1 MHCLRIIQKMIFL
14 LLFISHTGCENESIT
29 TTVDNVENMEINSE
43 TDLTLQ
49 QIIAQKILEKT
60 NAIRNS
66 RGLSEL
72 TQNDDMDQLAEL
84 HSLNMIEYNFFDHV
98 DHQNKS
104 PSERADDLDFDW
116 RRIAENIG
124 YVPWFENVV
133 GCGDTRSA
141 ESISE
146 CVVEGW
152 RNSPGHY
159 ANMIGEFDQLGVGV
173 AFTNDSIAYFTQVFR
188 VP

>member
-1 MHCLRIIQKMIFL
+1 MLCLRIIQQISFFL
-14 LLFISHTGCENESIT
+14 LLSLHIGCENDSIT
-29 TTVDNVENMEINSE
+29 TATDNADLNSE
-43 TDLTLQ
+43 IDSSLQ
-49 QIIAQKILEKT
+49 QIITQKIFEKT
-60 NAIRNS
+60 NAIRTS

-72 TQNDDMDQLAEL
+72 AQNDDMDQLAQL
-84 HSLNMIEYNFFDHV
+84 HSDNMVEHNFYSHV
-98 DHQNKS
+98 DHQGKS
-104 PSERADDLDFDW
+104 PSQRADDLNFEW
-116 RRIAENIG
+116 RRIAENIAQ
-124 YVPWFENVV
+124 VPWHENVLK
-133 GCGDTRSA
+133 CGNTRSA

>member
-1 MHCLRIIQKMIFL
+1 MLCLRIIQQISFFVL
-14 LLFISHTGCENESIT
+14 LSLHIGCENDSFST
-29 TTVDNVENMEINSE
+29 AANNVDLNSE
-43 TDLTLQ
+43 IDSSLQ
-49 QIIAQKILEKT
+49 QIITQKIFEKT
-60 NAIRNS
+60 NTIRTS

-72 TQNDDMDQLAEL
+72 TQNDDMDQLAQL
-84 HSLNMIEYNFFDHV
+84 HSDNMVEHNFYSHV
-98 DHQNKS
+98 DHQGKS
-104 PSERADDLDFDW
+104 PSQRADDLNFEW
-116 RRIAENIG
+116 RRIAENIAQ
-124 YVPWFENVV
+124 VPWHENVLK
-133 GCGDTRSA
+133 CGNTRSA

>member
-1 MHCLRIIQKMIFL
+1 MLCLRIIQQISFFL
-14 LLFISHTGCENESIT
+14 LLSLHIGCENDSFST
-29 TTVDNVENMEINSE
+29 AADNVDLNSE
-43 TDLTLQ
+43 IDSSLQ
-49 QIIAQKILEKT
+49 QIITQKIFEKT
-60 NAIRNS
+60 NAIRTS

-72 TQNDDMDQLAEL
+72 AQNDDMDQLAQL
-84 HSLNMIEYNFFDHV
+84 HSDNMVEHNFYSHV
-98 DHQNKS
+98 DHQGKS
-104 PSERADDLDFDW
+104 PSQRADDLNFEW
-116 RRIAENIG
+116 RRIAENIAQ
-124 YVPWFENVV
+124 VPWHENVLK
-133 GCGDTRSA
+133 CGNTRSA

>member
-1 MHCLRIIQKMIFL
+1 MLCLRIIQQISFFL
-14 LLFISHTGCENESIT
+14 LLSLHIGCENDSFST
-29 TTVDNVENMEINSE
+29 AANNVDLNSE
-43 TDLTLQ
+43 IDSSLQ
-49 QIIAQKILEKT
+49 QIITQKIFEKT
-60 NAIRNS
+60 NTIRTS

-72 TQNDDMDQLAEL
+72 TQNDDMDQLAQL
-84 HSLNMIEYNFFDHV
+84 HSDNMVEHNFYSHV
-98 DHQNKS
+98 DHQGKS
-104 PSERADDLDFDW
+104 PSQRADDSNFEW
-116 RRIAENIG
+116 RRIAENIAQ
-124 YVPWFENVV
+124 VPWHENVLK
-133 GCGDTRSA
+133 CGNTRSA

-173 AFTNDSIAYFTQVFR
+173 TFTNDSIAYFTQVFR

>member
-1 MHCLRIIQKMIFL
+1 MLCLRIIQQISFFL
-14 LLFISHTGCENESIT
+14 LLSLHIGCENDSIST
-29 TTVDNVENMEINSE
+29 ATDSADLNSQI
-43 TDLTLQ
+43 DSSLQ
-49 QIIAQKILEKT
+49 QIITQKIFEKT
-60 NAIRNS
+60 NAIRTS

-72 TQNDDMDQLAEL
+72 AQNDDMDQLAQL
-84 HSLNMIEYNFFDHV
+84 HSDNMVEHNFYSHV
-98 DHQNKS
+98 DHQGKS
-104 PSERADDLDFDW
+104 PSQRADDLNFEW
-116 RRIAENIG
+116 RRIAENIAQ
-124 YVPWFENVV
+124 VPWHENVLK
-133 GCGDTRSA
+133 CGNTRSA

>member
-1 MHCLRIIQKMIFL
+1 MLCLRIIQQISFFL
-14 LLFISHTGCENESIT
+14 LLSLHIGCENDSFST
-29 TTVDNVENMEINSE
+29 AADNLDLNSE
-43 TDLTLQ
+43 IDSSLQ
-49 QIIAQKILEKT
+49 QIITQKIFEKT
-60 NAIRNS
+60 NAIRTS

-72 TQNDDMDQLAEL
+72 AQYDDMDQLAQL
-84 HSLNMIEYNFFDHV
+84 HSNNMVEYNFYSHV
-98 DHQNKS
+98 DHQGKS
-104 PSERADDLDFDW
+104 PSQRADDLNFEW
-116 RRIAENIG
+116 RRIAENIAQ
-124 YVPWFENVV
+124 VPWHENVLK
-133 GCGDTRSA
+133 CGNTRSA

>member
-1 MHCLRIIQKMIFL
+1 MLCLRIIQQISFFL
-14 LLFISHTGCENESIT
+14 LLSLHIGCENDSFST
-29 TTVDNVENMEINSE
+29 AANNVDLNSE
-43 TDLTLQ
+43 IDSSLQ
-49 QIIAQKILEKT
+49 QIITQKIFEKT
-60 NAIRNS
+60 NAIRTS

-72 TQNDDMDQLAEL
+72 AQNDDMDQLAQL
-84 HSLNMIEYNFFDHV
+84 HSDNMVEHNFYDHV
-98 DHQNKS
+98 DHQGKS
-104 PSERADDLDFDW
+104 PSQRADDLNFEW
-116 RRIAENIG
+116 RRIAENIAQ
-124 YVPWFENVV
+124 VPWHENVLK
-133 GCGDTRSA
+133 CGNTRSA

>member
-1 MHCLRIIQKMIFL
+1 MLCLRIIQQISFFL
-14 LLFISHTGCENESIT
+14 LLSLHIGCENDSFST
-29 TTVDNVENMEINSE
+29 AADNVDLNSE
-43 TDLTLQ
+43 IDSSLQ
-49 QIIAQKILEKT
+49 QIITQKIFEKT
-60 NAIRNS
+60 NAIRTS

-72 TQNDDMDQLAEL
+72 AQNDDMDQLAQL
-84 HSLNMIEYNFFDHV
+84 HSDNMVEHNFYSHV
-98 DHQNKS
+98 DHQGKS
-104 PSERADDLDFDW
+104 PSQRADDSNFEW
-116 RRIAENIG
+116 RRIAENIAQ
-124 YVPWFENVV
+124 VPWHENVLK
-133 GCGDTRSA
+133 CGNTRSA

>member
-1 MHCLRIIQKMIFL
+1 MFFI
-14 LLFISHTGCENESIT
+14 LLFILHIGCENESIT
-29 TTVDNVENMEINSE
+29 TAVDNFENMELNSG
-43 TDLTLQ
+43 TDLSLQ

-60 NAIRNS
+60 NAIRTS

-72 TQNDDMDQLAEL
+72 TQNDDMDQLAQL
-84 HSLNMIEYNFFDHV
+84 HSDNMVEHNFYSHV
-98 DHQNKS
+98 DHQGKS
-104 PSERADDLDFDW
+104 PSQRADDLNFEW
-116 RRIAENIG
+116 RRIAENIAQ
-124 YVPWFENVV
+124 VPWHENVLK
-133 GCGDTRSA
+133 CGNTRSA

>member
-1 MHCLRIIQKMIFL
+1 MLCLRIIQQISFFL
-14 LLFISHTGCENESIT
+14 LLSLHIGCENDSISNAA
-29 TTVDNVENMEINSE
+29 DNVDLNSE
-43 TDLTLQ
+43 IDSSLQ
-49 QIIAQKILEKT
+49 QIITQKIFEKT
-60 NAIRNS
+60 NAIRTS

-72 TQNDDMDQLAEL
+72 AQNDDMDQLAQL
-84 HSLNMIEYNFFDHV
+84 HSNNMVEYNFYSHV
-98 DHQNKS
+98 DHQGKS
-104 PSERADDLDFDW
+104 PSQRADDLNFGW
-116 RRIAENIG
+116 RRIAENIAQ
-124 YVPWFENVV
+124 VPWHENVLK
-133 GCGDTRSA
+133 CGNTRSA

-159 ANMIGEFDQLGVGV
+159 ANMIGEFNQLGVGV

>member
-1 MHCLRIIQKMIFL
+1 MLCLRIIQQISFFVL
-14 LLFISHTGCENESIT
+14 LSLHIGCENDSIA
-29 TTVDNVENMEINSE
+29 TVADNA
-43 TDLTLQ
+43 DLNYQIDSGLQ
-49 QIIAQKILEKT
+49 QIITQKIFEKT
-60 NAIRNS
+60 NAIRTS

-72 TQNDDMDQLAEL
+72 AQNDDMDQLAQL
-84 HSLNMIEYNFFDHV
+84 HSDNMVEHNFYSHV
-98 DHQNKS
+98 DHQGKS
-104 PSERADDLDFDW
+104 PSQRADDLNFEW

>member
-1 MHCLRIIQKMIFL
+1 M
-14 LLFISHTGCENESIT
+14 
-29 TTVDNVENMEINSE
+29 
-43 TDLTLQ
+43 
-49 QIIAQKILEKT
+49 A
-60 NAIRNS
+60 
-66 RGLSEL
+66 
-72 TQNDDMDQLAEL
+72 QNDDMDQLAQL
-84 HSLNMIEYNFFDHV
+84 HSDNMVEHNFYSHV
-98 DHQNKS
+98 DHQGKS
-104 PSERADDLDFDW
+104 PSQRADDSNFEW
-116 RRIAENIG
+116 RRIAENIAQ
-124 YVPWFENVV
+124 VPWHENVLK
-133 GCGDTRSA
+133 CGNTRSA

>member
-1 MHCLRIIQKMIFL
+1 MLCLRIIQQISFFL
-14 LLFISHTGCENESIT
+14 LLSLHIGCENDFFST
-29 TTVDNVENMEINSE
+29 AADNVDLNSE
-43 TDLTLQ
+43 IDSSLQ
-49 QIIAQKILEKT
+49 QIITQKIFEKT
-60 NAIRNS
+60 NAIRTS

-72 TQNDDMDQLAEL
+72 AQNDDMDQLAQL
-84 HSLNMIEYNFFDHV
+84 HSDNMVEHNFYSHV
-98 DHQNKS
+98 DHQGKS
-104 PSERADDLDFDW
+104 PSQRADDLNFEW
-116 RRIAENIG
+116 RRIAENIAQ
-124 YVPWFENVV
+124 VPWHENVLK
-133 GCGDTRSA
+133 CGNTRSA

>member
-1 MHCLRIIQKMIFL
+1 MLCLRIIQQISFFL
-14 LLFISHTGCENESIT
+14 LLSLHLGCENDSIT
-29 TTVDNVENMEINSE
+29 TATDNADLNSE
-43 TDLTLQ
+43 IDSSLQ
-49 QIIAQKILEKT
+49 QIITQKIFEKT
-60 NAIRNS
+60 NAIRTS

-72 TQNDDMDQLAEL
+72 TQNDDMDQLAQL
-84 HSLNMIEYNFFDHV
+84 HSNNMVEHNFYDHV
-98 DHQNKS
+98 DHQGKS
-104 PSERADDLDFDW
+104 PSQRADDLNFEW
-116 RRIAENIG
+116 RRIAENIAQ
-124 YVPWFENVV
+124 VPWHENVLK
-133 GCGDTRSA
+133 CGNTRSA

>member
-1 MHCLRIIQKMIFL
+1 MLCLRIIQQISFFL
-14 LLFISHTGCENESIT
+14 LLSLHIGCENDAIST
-29 TTVDNVENMEINSE
+29 AADNVDLNSE
-43 TDLTLQ
+43 IDSSLQ
-49 QIIAQKILEKT
+49 QIITQNIFEKT
-60 NAIRNS
+60 NAIRTS

-72 TQNDDMDQLAEL
+72 SQNDDMDQLAQL
-84 HSLNMIEYNFFDHV
+84 HSDNMVEHNFYSHV
-98 DHQNKS
+98 DHQGKS
-104 PSERADDLDFDW
+104 PSQRADDLNFGW
-116 RRIAENIG
+116 RRIAENIAQ
-124 YVPWFENVV
+124 VPWHENVLK
-133 GCGDTRSA
+133 CGNTRSA

>member
-1 MHCLRIIQKMIFL
+1 MLCLRIIQQISFFL
-14 LLFISHTGCENESIT
+14 LLSLHIGCENDSIRT
-29 TTVDNVENMEINSE
+29 AADNADLNSE
-43 TDLTLQ
+43 IDSTLK
-49 QIIAQKILEKT
+49 QIITQKIFEKT
-60 NAIRNS
+60 NAIRTS

-72 TQNDDMDQLAEL
+72 TQNDDMDQLAQL
-84 HSLNMIEYNFFDHV
+84 HSDNMVEHNFYDHV
-98 DHQNKS
+98 DHQGKS
-104 PSERADDLDFDW
+104 PSQRADDLNFEW
-116 RRIAENIG
+116 RRIAENIAQ
-124 YVPWFENVV
+124 VPWHENVLK
-133 GCGDTRSA
+133 CGNTKSA
-141 ESISE
+141 ELISE

>member
-1 MHCLRIIQKMIFL
+1 MLCLRIIQQISFFL
-14 LLFISHTGCENESIT
+14 LLSLHIGCENDSIRT
-29 TTVDNVENMEINSE
+29 AADNAAPNSE
-43 TDLTLQ
+43 IDSTLK
-49 QIIAQKILEKT
+49 QIITQKIFEKT
-60 NAIRNS
+60 NAIRTS

-72 TQNDDMDQLAEL
+72 AQNNDMDQLAQL
-84 HSLNMIEYNFFDHV
+84 HSDNMVEHNFYSHV
-98 DHQNKS
+98 DHQGKS
-104 PSERADDLDFDW
+104 PSQRADDLNFEW
-116 RRIAENIG
+116 RRIAENIAQ
-124 YVPWFENVV
+124 VPWHENVLK
-133 GCGDTRSA
+133 CGNTRSA

>member
-1 MHCLRIIQKMIFL
+1 MLCLRIIQQISFFL
-14 LLFISHTGCENESIT
+14 LLSLHIGCENDSIST
-29 TTVDNVENMEINSE
+29 AADNVDFNSE
-43 TDLTLQ
+43 IDSSLQ
-49 QIIAQKILEKT
+49 QIITQKIFEKT
-60 NAIRNS
+60 NAIRTS

-72 TQNDDMDQLAEL
+72 AQNDDMDQLAQL
-84 HSLNMIEYNFFDHV
+84 HSDNMVEHNFYSHV
-98 DHQNKS
+98 DHQGKS
-104 PSERADDLDFDW
+104 PSQRADDLNFEW
-116 RRIAENIG
+116 RRIAENIAQ
-124 YVPWFENVV
+124 VPWHENVLK
-133 GCGDTRSA
+133 CGNTRSA

>member
-1 MHCLRIIQKMIFL
+1 M
-14 LLFISHTGCENESIT
+14 
-29 TTVDNVENMEINSE
+29 
-43 TDLTLQ
+43 
-49 QIIAQKILEKT
+49 
-60 NAIRNS
+60 
-66 RGLSEL
+66 

-84 HSLNMIEYNFFDHV
+84 HSLNMIEFNFFDHV

-104 PSERADDLDFDW
+104 PSQRADDLNFEW

-159 ANMIGEFDQLGVGV
+159 ANMIGEFNQLGVGV
-173 AFTNDSIAYFTQVFR
+173 SFTNDSIAYFTQVFR

>member
-1 MHCLRIIQKMIFL
+1 MLCLRIIQQISFFL
-14 LLFISHTGCENESIT
+14 LLSLHIGCENDSFST
-29 TTVDNVENMEINSE
+29 AANNVDLNSE
-43 TDLTLQ
+43 IDSSLQ
-49 QIIAQKILEKT
+49 QIITQKIFEKT
-60 NAIRNS
+60 NAIRTS

-72 TQNDDMDQLAEL
+72 AQNDDMDQLAQL
-84 HSLNMIEYNFFDHV
+84 HSDNMVEHNFYSHV
-98 DHQNKS
+98 DHQGKS
-104 PSERADDLDFDW
+104 PSQRADDLNFEW
-116 RRIAENIG
+116 RRIAENIAQ
-124 YVPWFENVV
+124 VPWHENVLK
-133 GCGDTRSA
+133 CGNTRSA

>member
-1 MHCLRIIQKMIFL
+1 MLCLRIIQQISFFL
-14 LLFISHTGCENESIT
+14 LLSLHIGCENDSIRT
-29 TTVDNVENMEINSE
+29 AADNADPNSE
-43 TDLTLQ
+43 IDSTLK
-49 QIIAQKILEKT
+49 QIITQKIFEKT
-60 NAIRNS
+60 NAIRTS

-72 TQNDDMDQLAEL
+72 TQNDDMDQLAQL
-84 HSLNMIEYNFFDHV
+84 HSDNMVEHNFYDHV
-98 DHQNKS
+98 DHQGKS
-104 PSERADDLDFDW
+104 PSQRADDLNFEW
-116 RRIAENIG
+116 RRIAENIAQ
-124 YVPWFENVV
+124 VPWHENVLK
-133 GCGDTRSA
+133 CGNTRSA

>member
-1 MHCLRIIQKMIFL
+1 MLCLRIIQQISFFL
-14 LLFISHTGCENESIT
+14 LLSLHIGCENDSFST
-29 TTVDNVENMEINSE
+29 AADNLDLNSE
-43 TDLTLQ
+43 IDSSLQ
-49 QIIAQKILEKT
+49 QIITQKIFEKT
-60 NAIRNS
+60 NAIRTS

-72 TQNDDMDQLAEL
+72 AQNDDMDQLAQL
-84 HSLNMIEYNFFDHV
+84 HSDNMVEHNFYDHV
-98 DHQNKS
+98 DHQGKS
-104 PSERADDLDFDW
+104 PSQRADDLNFEW
-116 RRIAENIG
+116 RRIAENIAQ
-124 YVPWFENVV
+124 VPWHENVLK
-133 GCGDTRSA
+133 CGNTRSA

-173 AFTNDSIAYFTQVFR
+173 AFTKDSIAYFTQVFR

>member
-1 MHCLRIIQKMIFL
+1 MLCLRIIQQISFFL
-14 LLFISHTGCENESIT
+14 LLSLHIGCENDSIST
-29 TTVDNVENMEINSE
+29 ATDSADLNSQI
-43 TDLTLQ
+43 DSSLQ
-49 QIIAQKILEKT
+49 QIITQKIFEKT
-60 NAIRNS
+60 NAIRTS

-72 TQNDDMDQLAEL
+72 AQNDDMDQLAQL
-84 HSLNMIEYNFFDHV
+84 HSDNMVEHNFYSHV
-98 DHQNKS
+98 DHQGKS
-104 PSERADDLDFDW
+104 PSKRADDLNFEW
-116 RRIAENIG
+116 RRIAENIAQ
-124 YVPWFENVV
+124 VPWHENVLK
-133 GCGDTRSA
+133 CGNTRSA

-159 ANMIGEFDQLGVGV
+159 ANMIGEFNQLGVGV

>member
-1 MHCLRIIQKMIFL
+1 MLCLRIIQQISFFL
-14 LLFISHTGCENESIT
+14 LLSLHIGCENDSFST
-29 TTVDNVENMEINSE
+29 AADNLDLNSE
-43 TDLTLQ
+43 IDSSLQ
-49 QIIAQKILEKT
+49 QIITQKIFEKT
-60 NAIRNS
+60 NAIRTS

-72 TQNDDMDQLAEL
+72 AQNDDMDQLAQL
-84 HSLNMIEYNFFDHV
+84 HSNNMVEYNFYSHV
-98 DHQNKS
+98 DHQGKS
-104 PSERADDLDFDW
+104 PSQRADDLNFEW
-116 RRIAENIG
+116 RRIAENIAQ
-124 YVPWFENVV
+124 VPWHENVLK
-133 GCGDTRSA
+133 CGNTRSA

-159 ANMIGEFDQLGVGV
+159 ANMIGEFNQLGVGV

>member
-1 MHCLRIIQKMIFL
+1 MLCLRIIQQISFFL
-14 LLFISHTGCENESIT
+14 LLSLHIGCENDSFST
-29 TTVDNVENMEINSE
+29 AADNLDLNSE
-43 TDLTLQ
+43 IDSSLQ
-49 QIIAQKILEKT
+49 QIITQKIFEKT
-60 NAIRNS
+60 NTIRTS

-72 TQNDDMDQLAEL
+72 TQNDDMDQLAQL
-84 HSLNMIEYNFFDHV
+84 HSDNMVEHNFYDHV
-98 DHQNKS
+98 DHQGKS
-104 PSERADDLDFDW
+104 PSQRADDLNFEW
-116 RRIAENIG
+116 RRIAENIAQ
-124 YVPWFENVV
+124 VPWHENVLK
-133 GCGDTRSA
+133 CGNTRSA

-159 ANMIGEFDQLGVGV
+159 ANMIGEFDQLGVGG

>member
-1 MHCLRIIQKMIFL
+1 MLCLRIIQQISFFL
-14 LLFISHTGCENESIT
+14 LLSLHIGCENDSFST
-29 TTVDNVENMEINSE
+29 AADNLDLNSE
-43 TDLTLQ
+43 IDSSLQ
-49 QIIAQKILEKT
+49 QIITQKIFEKT
-60 NAIRNS
+60 NAIRTS

-72 TQNDDMDQLAEL
+72 AQNDDMDQLAQL
-84 HSLNMIEYNFFDHV
+84 HSDNMVEHNFYDHV
-98 DHQNKS
+98 DHQGKS
-104 PSERADDLDFDW
+104 PSQRADDLNFEW
-116 RRIAENIG
+116 RRIAENIAQ
-124 YVPWFENVV
+124 VPWHENVLK
-133 GCGDTRSA
+133 CGNTKSA
-141 ESISE
+141 ELISE

>member
-1 MHCLRIIQKMIFL
+1 MLCLRIIQQISFFL
-14 LLFISHTGCENESIT
+14 LLSLHIGCENDSIST
-29 TTVDNVENMEINSE
+29 AADNVDLNSE
-43 TDLTLQ
+43 IDSSLQ
-49 QIIAQKILEKT
+49 QIITQNIFEKT
-60 NAIRNS
+60 NAIRTS

-72 TQNDDMDQLAEL
+72 AQNDDMDQLAQL
-84 HSLNMIEYNFFDHV
+84 HSDNMGEHTFYSHV
-98 DHQNKS
+98 DHQGKS
-104 PSERADDLDFDW
+104 PSQRADDLNFEW
-116 RRIAENIG
+116 RRIAENIAQ
-124 YVPWFENVV
+124 VPWHENVLK
-133 GCGDTRSA
+133 CGNTRSA

-159 ANMIGEFDQLGVGV
+159 ANMIGEFNQLGVGV